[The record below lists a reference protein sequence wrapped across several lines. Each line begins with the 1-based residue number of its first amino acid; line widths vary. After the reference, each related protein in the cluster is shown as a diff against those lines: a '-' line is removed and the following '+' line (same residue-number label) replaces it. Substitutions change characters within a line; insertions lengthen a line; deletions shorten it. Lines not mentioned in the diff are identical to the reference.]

1 MTSLNGTVMITA
13 VRNHNNNDM
22 IKYDGIR
29 DIYVITV
36 DIMKRNESIPQL
48 EIKVSMNATY
58 FNILVIYN
66 NDKIFKRNIYLLLK
80 LPYFVITN

>member
-1 MTSLNGTVMITA
+1 MITA

-66 NDKIFKRNIYLLLK
+66 NEKIFKRNNYLLLK

>member
-80 LPYFVITN
+80 LPYFV